1 MNFREMDNIQIN
13 VLRVCLG
20 FADFMPFRCEK
31 QDKQITGKHNGE
43 EGPLEVV
50 LVFQTG
56 KNLWN
61 NSSTRNTHN

>member
-13 VLRVCLG
+13 VLRVFLG

-43 EGPLEVV
+43 ERPLEII

-56 KNLWN
+56 KDFRN
-61 NSSTRNTHN
+61 NSATCNTYN